1 MGKPRRKRKKRSA
14 LWRVRR
20 TIRRRLLS
28 GLLIVVPLGITFFTL
43 HFLYKVTAGFLA
55 PHIDKHLGHIPDYA
69 IAPVAV
75 ILFLAVLY
83 AIGLV
88 ASVLIG
94 RRVITLGEMI
104 IHRIPF
110 VKTIYGG
117 SKQVAETLLAQEG
130 FAGFK
135 SVVLVQ
141 YPHPGMRALGFMTG
155 TITTSDGD
163 EYCKVFI
170 PTTPNPTSGYLEFV
184 PPEHVQRCNLSV
196 EDAAKLLMSG
206 GILAPE
212 SLTLSPV
219 DAPVPR
225 LGADSDD
232 LLDDD

>member
-1 MGKPRRKRKKRSA
+1 M
-14 LWRVRR
+14 
-20 TIRRRLLS
+20 RRRLLS
-28 GLLIVVPLGITFFTL
+28 GLLVVVPVGITFFTL

-55 PHIDKHLGHIPDYA
+55 PVVEKYLGHIPDYA
-69 IAPVAV
+69 ISPVAV
-75 ILFLAVLY
+75 ILFLAALY
-83 AIGLV
+83 CIGLV
-88 ASVLIG
+88 ASVLVG
-94 RRVITLGEMI
+94 RRVIALGETI

-117 SKQVAETLLAQEG
+117 SKQVAETLLAQER

-155 TITTSDGD
+155 TIATSEGD

-184 PPEHVQRCNLSV
+184 PPEHVQRCHLSV

-212 SLTLSPV
+212 SLTLSSL
-219 DAPVPR
+219 DAPLPD
-225 LGADSDD
+225 LDTDSDD
-232 LLDDD
+232 ADPLLDGD